1 MCMHSAWRLS
11 AVKTGIT
18 KLSSKELGCECFR
31 SGEVLARQVRRTWLL
46 TSICHVRCHEKR
58 VSNFEGMLW
67 VLNLVYISRE
77 RLWVLFSLLKHGLL
91 LFDTSINLCIKFSLF
106 PKFIQEQVSVSQL
119 RIL

>member
-31 SGEVLARQVRRTWLL
+31 SGEVLAWQVRRTWLL

-58 VSNFEGMLW
+58 VSNFEGVLW
-67 VLNLVYISRE
+67 VLDLVYIRGE
-77 RLWVLFSLLKHGLL
+77 RLWVVVLLLKHSLL
-91 LFDTSINLCIKFSLF
+91 LFNASIYLRIKFALLSKL
-106 PKFIQEQVSVSQL
+106 IQE
-119 RIL
+119 